1 VGPTAVAP
9 PAPRPPQVLLP
20 PEEVYKNALS
30 DYTKGN
36 YDLAIAGFR
45 TYIQNYP
52 RTSLVPNAQYWLG
65 ESYYSQK
72 HYAQAIEE
80 FDVVIRDFSDSPKVP
95 SALFKQGD
103 AYLQMG
109 DTKRATTVL
118 CELMNKHSKTREARL
133 ARDRNIRCR

>member
-1 VGPTAVAP
+1 
-9 PAPRPPQVLLP
+9 VLLP

-45 TYIQNYP
+45 TYTQNYP

-72 HYAQAIEE
+72 NYAQAIEE

-118 CELMNKHSKTREARL
+118 CELMNKHGKTREARL
-133 ARDRNIRCR
+133 ARERNIRCR